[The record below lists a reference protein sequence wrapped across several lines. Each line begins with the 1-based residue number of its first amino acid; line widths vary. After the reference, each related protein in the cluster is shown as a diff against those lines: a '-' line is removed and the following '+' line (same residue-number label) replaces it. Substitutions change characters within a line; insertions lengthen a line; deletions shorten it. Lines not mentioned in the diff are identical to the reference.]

1 MSQYLTFSPKETE
14 KLGKSLAR
22 RIISKKTVIGLT
34 GELGGGKTTFVKGLA
49 KGLEIKGKILSPS
62 FVIFRRYKTKKGGN
76 FYHFDCYRVKKGKE
90 LLTLGFKDIISG
102 SKNIV
107 LIEWA
112 GRIKKIMPK
121 DALWIDFEY
130 INKKQRKISIW
141 GNV

>member
-1 MSQYLTFSPKETE
+1 
-14 KLGKSLAR
+14 
-22 RIISKKTVIGLT
+22 
-34 GELGGGKTTFVKGLA
+34 
-49 KGLEIKGKILSPS
+49 
-62 FVIFRRYKTKKGGN
+62 
-76 FYHFDCYRVKKGKE
+76 
-90 LLTLGFKDIISG
+90 
-102 SKNIV
+102 